1 MDSPVERKLIAPGIY
16 RHFKGGLYEVRDTVI
31 HSETLETYVYYRP
44 EDSVVW
50 WIRPYAMF
58 CSQVEHQGR
67 MVPRFELVKS
77 NSGI

>member
-1 MDSPVERKLIAPGIY
+1 MGGLVKRELVAPGLY

-44 EDSVVW
+44 RDSEVW

-58 CSQVEHQGR
+58 CGQVEHDGR
-67 MVPRFELVKS
+67 MVPRFEL
-77 NSGI
+77 IQADL